1 MNDKQNNE
9 NNQSGILQRIAEA
22 SGFGKVEDKTL
33 EMIGDPPENRG
44 NRFCVSIS
52 DIHLTDGTVGFQN
65 LSNYT
70 WDAFYGTIR
79 QHCINYH
86 IDEVVLVLDGDIVD
100 MIRSSKW
107 AENNIYPWQRKKT
120 VEFSSVVNTIIK
132 DIVEKEHSYFFN
144 WLQNLEKKLKDDDQT
159 NVKHVKIVVLLGNH
173 DKELFCDQQALNYF
187 YEKGLGRKISKI
199 TKKEREGLSCMYSG
213 GKDMFT
219 DTKQAPYLPFYYGD
233 KGFRFFTTHGQWR
246 DKDNSN
252 SVKAKDGKPGWTAID
267 DGWNIET
274 WQQLKFSPF
283 LLPCFGD
290 TVAAGVLST
299 FIYKVKKKLKEAEYK
314 DQRLNCILD
323 ELDLYRPTYAAVT
336 RILDE
341 TSDMRTEERKHEA
354 IKIIEETLYECITD
368 WLSWPYTYQ
377 SSPFFRC
384 VGLKLFKRILE
395 TMKSLGHGLEI
406 TAIAGLM
413 RTLAFFNRY
422 HRPGISFSKMKKFPS
437 FMPAYR
443 HYKFQIHGE
452 GHTHQPLQ
460 EEPNFSGD
468 HPSTYINFGT
478 WRDQILPRKKHGYR
492 RRGVLRALFILD
504 IVNKTETAKEMPR
517 SFDYFVE
524 DVIHWGD
531 FKDAMGKMGRA
542 EPKT

>member
-1 MNDKQNNE
+1 MNGEQNNE
-9 NNQSGILQRIAEA
+9 NKQPGFLQQITKAY
-22 SGFGKVEDKTL
+22 GFGEVDDQFL
-33 EMIGDPPENRG
+33 EMIGELSENRD

-86 IDEVVLVLDGDIVD
+86 INELVLVLDGDIVD

-107 AENNIYPWQRKKT
+107 AENKIYPWEREKKA
-120 VEFSSVVNTIIK
+120 EFSAVVNDIIK
-132 DIVEKEHSYFFN
+132 DIVEKEHSYFFS
-144 WLQNLEKKLKDDDQT
+144 WLQNIESKLKNDDET
-159 NVKHVKIVVLLGNH
+159 KVERVKIVVLLGNH
-173 DKELFCDQQALNYF
+173 DKELFCDQQALAYF
-187 YEKGLGRKISKI
+187 YEKGLGQKISKI
-199 TKKEREGLSCMYSG
+199 TQQERQALGRMYG
-213 GKDMFT
+213 DEQMFM
-219 DTKQAPYLPFYYGD
+219 DLKQAPYLPFYYGD
-233 KGFRFFTTHGQWR
+233 QGFRFFTTHGQWR
-246 DKDNSN
+246 DKENSHA
-252 SVKAKDGKPGWTAID
+252 VKATDSKPGWSAA
-267 DGWNIET
+267 DGWNIDA
-274 WQQLKFSPF
+274 WQQLRFSPF
-283 LLPCFGD
+283 FQPCFGD

-299 FIYKVKKKLKEAEYK
+299 FIYKVKKKLKNEKYE
-314 DQRLNCILD
+314 DPRLNCILD

-341 TSDMRTEERKHEA
+341 TSEMRSEERKYKA

-377 SSPFFRC
+377 SSPFIRC

-395 TMKSLGHGLEI
+395 IMKSLGHGLEI
-406 TAIAGLM
+406 NAIAGLM
-413 RTLAFFNRY
+413 RILAFFNRY
-422 HRPGISFSKMKKFPS
+422 HKPGVSFAEMKKFPS
-437 FMPAYR
+437 FMPAYQ
-443 HYKFQIHGE
+443 HYNFQIHGE
-452 GHTHQPLQ
+452 GHTHQALQ
-460 EEPNFSGD
+460 EEPNIGGK

-504 IVNKTETAKEMPR
+504 LVNYTKTANEFPR

-524 DVIHWGD
+524 DIIHWGD
-531 FKDAMGKMGRA
+531 FKDAMDNTGHA
-542 EPKT
+542 EPKI